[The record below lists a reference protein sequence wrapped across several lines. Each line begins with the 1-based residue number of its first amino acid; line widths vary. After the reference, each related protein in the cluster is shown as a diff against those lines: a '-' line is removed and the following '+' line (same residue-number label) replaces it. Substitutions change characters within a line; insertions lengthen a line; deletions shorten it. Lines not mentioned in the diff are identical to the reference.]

1 MHIPDVDLNLF
12 VVFDAIYAE
21 GGVSRAC
28 SRLNLTQ
35 PAVSHALARLRLMF
49 NDPLFVRRQ
58 HVMTPTPLAREII
71 STVRQSL
78 NGFETTLNQ
87 TSRFDPA
94 TTRKKFVIGLRNKL
108 EAPFV
113 SALMADIAGIA
124 PFIDIA
130 AVRFERHKLQRE
142 LSAGLLDA
150 AIDGLLP
157 LPNEVR
163 REPVLTEHLVV
174 FARRDHPEL
183 QTRLASDTYLRMEHV
198 CVTSRRSGISFEDFE
213 LQRLGVERNIRL
225 QCQNF
230 ATACHVVGNSDM
242 LLTGSDQAASASD
255 RPLPLRVFPCP
266 FPVGPHVNYLY
277 WHANTEGDPAN
288 QWLRAQLMAAG
299 KALARNGL
307 GKTMA
312 KRRGITRLQAVQA
325 PIFSSR
331 STL

>member
-35 PAVSHALARLRLMF
+35 PAVSHALGRLRLMF

-94 TTRKKFVIGLRNKL
+94 TTRKKFVIGLRNNI
-108 EAPFV
+108 EAPFLSTLV
-113 SALMADIAGIA
+113 TAIAASA
-124 PFIDIA
+124 PHIDIA
-130 AVRFERHKLQRE
+130 SVRFERHKLQRE
-142 LSAGLLDA
+142 LSAGILDA
-150 AIDGLLP
+150 AVDGLLP
-157 LPNEVR
+157 LSNEVR
-163 REPVLTEHLVV
+163 REPVLTERLVV
-174 FARRDHPEL
+174 FARNDHPEL
-183 QTRLASDTYLRMEHV
+183 RTSLNADTYLRMEHV
-198 CVTSRRSGISFEDFE
+198 CVMSRRSGISFEDFE

-242 LLTGSDQAASASD
+242 LLTCSDHAASASD
-255 RPLPLRVFPCP
+255 RPLPLRAFPCP
-266 FPVGPHVNYLY
+266 FEVGPHVNYLY
-277 WHANTEGDPAN
+277 WHSNTESDPAN
-288 QWLRAQLMAAG
+288 QWLRAQLIAVG
-299 KALARNGL
+299 KTLARNSSS
-307 GKTMA
+307 KSVA
-312 KRRGITRLQAVQA
+312 KRRGIPQSPHAHAA
-325 PIFSSR
+325 PAGLPA
-331 STL
+331 TG

>member
-94 TTRKKFVIGLRNKL
+94 TTRKKFVIGLRNNL

-113 SALMADIAGIA
+113 TALMANIAGIA

-183 QTRLASDTYLRMEHV
+183 ATRLDSNTYLRLEHV

-242 LLTGSDQAASASD
+242 LLTCSDQAASASD

-266 FPVGPHVNYLY
+266 FPVSAHVNYLY
-277 WHANTEGDPAN
+277 WHSNTESDPAN
-288 QWLRAQLMAAG
+288 QWLRAQLIAAG

-307 GKTMA
+307 GKAVT
-312 KRRGITRLQAVQA
+312 KRRGITRLQAAQA
-325 PIFSSR
+325 PIISSR

>member
-35 PAVSHALARLRLMF
+35 PAVSHALGRLRQMF

-94 TTRKKFVIGLRNKL
+94 TTRKKFVIGLRNNL
-108 EAPFV
+108 EAPFL
-113 SALMADIAGIA
+113 SALMTGIA
-124 PFIDIA
+124 ASAPHIDIA

-142 LSAGLLDA
+142 LSAGILDA
-150 AIDGLLP
+150 AVDGLLP
-157 LPNEVR
+157 LSNEVR
-163 REPVLTEHLVV
+163 REPVLTERLVV
-174 FARRDHPEL
+174 FARCDHPEL
-183 QTRLASDTYLRMEHV
+183 RTRLNADTYLRMEHV
-198 CVTSRRSGISFEDFE
+198 CVMSRRTGISFEDFE

-230 ATACHVVGNSDM
+230 ATACHIVASNNM
-242 LLTGSDQAASASD
+242 LLTASDHAASVSD
-255 RPLPLRVFPCP
+255 RALPLRVFPCP
-266 FPVGPHVNYLY
+266 FPIGSHVNYLY
-277 WHANTEGDPAN
+277 WHGNTESDPAN
-288 QWLRAQLMAAG
+288 QWLRAQLIAAG
-299 KALARNGL
+299 AMLAQNSL
-307 GKTMA
+307 SKSMA
-312 KRRGITRLQAVQA
+312 RRRGIQRTPCDDTASANARAA
-325 PIFSSR
+325 E
-331 STL
+331 